1 MLIFLHV
8 LALVINIFPL
18 CPMIIQG
25 TCEVLKQLKK
35 VNARTSV
42 QMERMRREQ
51 VAIEIAK
58 KPGIGADPSKQ
69 TRANII
75 LLQ

>member
-1 MLIFLHV
+1 
-8 LALVINIFPL
+8 
-18 CPMIIQG
+18 MIIQG

-69 TRANII
+69 KGQTLFYFSKMDSFVN
-75 LLQ
+75 QN

>member
-1 MLIFLHV
+1 
-8 LALVINIFPL
+8 
-18 CPMIIQG
+18 MIIQG

-75 LLQ
+75 LL